1 MKKMGTAPKI
11 AIAAVLCVAA
21 AVLAHMHVISQRYY
35 PIVKVEAPDGVVFV
49 ALQDMTQE
57 RRACGDANSRFLQPV
72 KARCQ
77 DCKVIAAR
85 CERVVDGVEERALL
99 EGRPLP
105 GYLVVAP
112 GLRLS
117 ITGPDRSAR
126 ANCEYIAG
134 DMLKRGVR
142 SAACISPAKRT

>member
-1 MKKMGTAPKI
+1 MARVRKALI
-11 AIAAVLCVAA
+11 AVALCAAGVA
-21 AVLAHMHVISQRYY
+21 LAHMHVVSQRYY
-35 PIVKVEAPDGVVFV
+35 PMVKVASPEGVVFV
-49 ALQDMTQE
+49 AVQDMTHE
-57 RRACGDANSRFLQPV
+57 RRACGDANDRFLEPV
-72 KARCQ
+72 KAHCR

-99 EGRPLP
+99 EGKPLP

-117 ITGPDRSAR
+117 ISGPDRSAR
-126 ANCEYIAG
+126 ENCEYIAG

-142 SAACISPAKRT
+142 SAACIPPGKRT